1 MRDKQL
7 ERHTSVSEKPSPFD
21 DLRSQPSSP
30 PPTPALQSELVAL
43 FTMPSNSAKRKRY
56 PPRDIPSYRPNYAN
70 ANMRDQI
77 GRPSFYRGIYCHN
90 CREEGHRNLEWL
102 NDKIARPPSFSLP
115 LSEDDTIEDSTIVS
129 GESYEMSGALP
140 ASREKWVQS
149 EAEDNGVYGIAEL
162 ERCQGGDVAL
172 A

>member
-1 MRDKQL
+1 MICAANLLLPLLPQPCSPSWLHCLQCLRIPPSA
-7 ERHTSVSEKPSPFD
+7 SV
-21 DLRSQPSSP
+21 
-30 PPTPALQSELVAL
+30 TPQ
-43 FTMPSNSAKRKRY
+43 

-115 LSEDDTIEDSTIVS
+115 LSEDDDTIEDSTIVS
-129 GESYEMSGALP
+129 GESYEMSGAFTCEP
-140 ASREKWVQS
+140 RKMGAV
-149 EAEDNGVYGIAEL
+149 
-162 ERCQGGDVAL
+162 
-172 A
+172 